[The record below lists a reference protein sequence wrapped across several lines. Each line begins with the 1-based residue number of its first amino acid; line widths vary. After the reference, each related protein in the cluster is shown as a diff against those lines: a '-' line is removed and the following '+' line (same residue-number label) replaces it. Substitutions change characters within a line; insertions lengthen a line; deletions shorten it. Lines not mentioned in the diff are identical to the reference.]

1 MNIGYN
7 IKRLRKKNGLTQQ
20 HLAEKISI
28 SPQAISKWERNV
40 NFPDI
45 TLLPVLADLFNCSID
60 ELFRLND
67 RD

>member
-1 MNIGYN
+1 MNIGCN
-7 IKRLRKKNGLTQQ
+7 IKRLRKKNGLSQQ
-20 HLAEKISI
+20 HLAKKISI

>member
-1 MNIGYN
+1 MNIGCN
-7 IKRLRKKNGLTQQ
+7 IKRLRKKNGLTQLQ
-20 HLAEKISI
+20 LAEKISI

-60 ELFRLND
+60 ELFRVND